1 MSSPPIRIQKMLRRE
16 LGSKDRKKECSF
28 QKKRKFW
35 RTITNKFSEIL
46 FPMIFYAKKKAIVS
60 DSLLS
65 INKKIKNDEKNYLD
79 SSCFGWRGGL
89 SVNARFDN
97 LNLPFSIPI
106 NFTSITSPSFK

>member
-1 MSSPPIRIQKMLRRE
+1 MSPINFFKLE
-16 LGSKDRKKECSF
+16 LPIMQRNLGIKVE
-28 QKKRKFW
+28 
-35 RTITNKFSEIL
+35 
-46 FPMIFYAKKKAIVS
+46 KKKAIVS